1 MQFYITTV
9 IEKVTHK
16 GCSNANLASLFTVTD
31 ITISALLSFS
41 LLSQLCQDLQF
52 TIHVYSIVAISFR
65 LGLVTIKKI
74 SN

>member
-1 MQFYITTV
+1 MQILHHCD
-9 IEKVTHK
+9 I
-16 GCSNANLASLFTVTD
+16 D